1 MAMTFQEIQDEIT
14 ALLAIDDW
22 PAIAALITAENVDTV
37 VKCNAT
43 TLIDAFQYTSNP
55 TELLGYYLDLLF
67 LIESAKAGSGV
78 NDVLPL
84 FVPYHVLSA
93 QVGQVYNEAYGI
105 LFDWYTDLGYADPTT
120 ETETGL
126 LEFYETLTEEGQQK
140 NISPC

>member
-1 MAMTFQEIQDEIT
+1 MAMTFQEIQDEIID
-14 ALLAIDDW
+14 LLAIDDW
-22 PAIAALITAENVDTV
+22 PAIAALITPENVDTV
-37 VKCNAT
+37 ARCDGT

-67 LIESAKAGSGV
+67 LIEAAKTGSGV
-78 NDVLPL
+78 DDILPL
-84 FVPYHVLSA
+84 FVPYHVLST
-93 QVGQVYNEAYGI
+93 QVGQVYNEAYDI

>member
-1 MAMTFQEIQDEIT
+1 MTFDEIQDEIT
-14 ALLAIDDW
+14 NLLAIDDW
-22 PAIAALITAENVDTV
+22 PAIAALITPENVDTV
-37 VKCNAT
+37 VRCNGT
-43 TLIDAFQYTSNP
+43 TLIDAFQDTSNP

-67 LIESAKAGSGV
+67 LIESAKAGAGV
-78 NDVLPL
+78 ADVLPL

-93 QVGQVYNEAYGI
+93 QVGQVYNEAYDI

-140 NISPC
+140 NVSPC

>member
-1 MAMTFQEIQDEIT
+1 MTFQEIQDEIT
-14 ALLAIDDW
+14 ALLTVDEFAGV
-22 PAIAALITAENVDTV
+22 AALITPENVDTV
-37 VKCNAT
+37 VRCDGT

-67 LIESAKAGSGV
+67 LIEAAKAGSGV
-78 NDVLPL
+78 DDVLPL

-93 QVGQVYNEAYGI
+93 QVGQVYEGAYDI

-140 NISPC
+140 NVSPC

>member
-1 MAMTFQEIQDEIT
+1 MTFDEIQDEIT
-14 ALLAIDDW
+14 DLLAIDDW
-22 PAIAALITAENVDTV
+22 PAIAALITPENVDTV
-37 VKCNAT
+37 VRCNGT
-43 TLIDAFQYTSNP
+43 TLIDAFQDTSNP

-67 LIESAKAGSGV
+67 LIESAKAGAGV
-78 NDVLPL
+78 ADVLPL

-93 QVGQVYNEAYGI
+93 QVRQVYNEAYDI

-140 NISPC
+140 NVSPC